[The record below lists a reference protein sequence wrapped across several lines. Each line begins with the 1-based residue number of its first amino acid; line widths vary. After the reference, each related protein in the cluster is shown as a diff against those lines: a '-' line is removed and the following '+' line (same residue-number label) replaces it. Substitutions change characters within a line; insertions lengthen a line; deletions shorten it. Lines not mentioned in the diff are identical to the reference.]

1 MKKHLFIIGVVFSLS
16 FFTSC
21 SDQLCEQEVTYTK
34 ATAIYAD
41 LNDFRIDNL
50 NESPKQLESAN
61 KIYLSNDLILISE
74 RMKGIHVYDN
84 SDPKNP
90 IAINFL
96 NIPGNNEM
104 FVEDNIIYA
113 DSYYDMLKIDI
124 SSPLQATVVSR
135 LENAIRP
142 QFSND
147 RGQILIGFNEEIV
160 TEQLSCDAY
169 IDDNNSIYFDWNSQR
184 IDDSAIPTAFVSNSN
199 GSLGTAN
206 RIAKVDDLIFIID
219 KTNIFTLEDREKLSE
234 ATIPQSIGWA
244 LETIYPADGHLFL
257 GSNNGMQIYRIQDD
271 NRVSL
276 RGEFFHATG
285 CDPVLPT
292 DQNVAYVTLRS
303 GDECPGDENN
313 ISVVNIANL
322 NSPSLIQEI
331 AMDSPYGMTLHE
343 DKLYVGEGTNGFK
356 IFDASERDNL
366 KLIETNRSI
375 ETYDIIVHPTDRNI
389 LLFANPNGISQYATE
404 GQDYNLL
411 SSITY

>member
-1 MKKHLFIIGVVFSLS
+1 MKKHLFIIGIAIAIL

-41 LNDFRIDNL
+41 LNDFRIDDF

-61 KIYLSNDLILISE
+61 KIFLSNDLILISE
-74 RMKGIHVYDN
+74 RKKGIHVYDN
-84 SDPKNP
+84 SNPKNP
-90 IAINFL
+90 VPLNFL

-113 DSYYDMLKIDI
+113 DSYYDLLKIDI

-142 QFSND
+142 RFSND
-147 RGQILIGFNEEIV
+147 RGQILIGFNEEVV
-160 TEQLSCDAY
+160 TEQLSCDAH
-169 IDDNNSIYFDWNSQR
+169 IDNNRSIYFDWNSQR

-206 RIAKVDDLIFIID
+206 RMTKVDDLIFIID
-219 KTNIFTLEDREKLSE
+219 KSNIYTLEDRGNLAR
-234 ATIPQSIGWA
+234 ATSSQSIGWA

-257 GSNNGMQIYRIQDD
+257 GSNNGMQIYKIQDD
-271 NRVSL
+271 NRVTL

-292 DQNVAYVTLRS
+292 DENVAYVTLRS
-303 GDECPGDENN
+303 GLECPGDENN
-313 ISVVNIANL
+313 ISVVNIAIL
-322 NSPSLIQEI
+322 NIPSLIQEI
-331 AMDSPYGMTLHE
+331 EMESPYGMTLHE
-343 DKLYVGEGTNGFK
+343 DKLYVGEGINGFK

-366 KLIETNRSI
+366 KLIESNRSI
-375 ETYDIIVHPTDRNI
+375 ETYDIMAHPSDENI
-389 LLFANPNGISQYATE
+389 LLFANPNGISQYSVD

>member
-1 MKKHLFIIGVVFSLS
+1 MKKHLFIIGLVFSLS
-16 FFTSC
+16 FFISC

-41 LNDFRIDNL
+41 LNDFRIDNI

-90 IAINFL
+90 VAINFL
-96 NIPGNNEM
+96 TIPGNNEM
-104 FVEDNIIYA
+104 FVENNIIYA

-147 RGQILIGFNEEIV
+147 RGQVLVGFNEEIV
-160 TEQLSCDAY
+160 TEQLSCSDH
-169 IDDNNSIYFDWNSQR
+169 IQNNKSIYFDWNSQR

-206 RIAKVDDLIFIID
+206 RIAKMDDLIFIID
-219 KTNIFTLEDREKLSE
+219 KTNIYTLEDNENLSE
-234 ATIPQSIGWA
+234 ATWPQSIGWA

-257 GSNNGMQIYRIQDD
+257 GSNNGMQIFRIQED

-313 ISVVNIANL
+313 ISVVNIAIL
-322 NSPSLIQEI
+322 NTPSLIQEI

-343 DKLYVGEGTNGFK
+343 DKLYVGEGINGFK

-366 KLIETNRSI
+366 RLIETNRSI
-375 ETYDIIVHPTDRNI
+375 ETYDIIVHPTDSNI

-404 GQDYNLL
+404 GQDFNLL